1 MIITVELVE
10 KPISLSPLFDGIDL
24 YEYCGKAFEF
34 FT

>member
-24 YEYCGKAFEF
+24 YEYCGKAFVF